1 MASKPEIKILE
12 LLSNSFIVDYNL
24 FTQHSKIIG
33 HKFKLLVD
41 FTLINSEGKPVYL
54 EYSGMNYFRKYL
66 KLVDITNHT
75 PTFTIFDDENL
86 EDRLEYF
93 IQNINDPEKLRVES
107 LNTINNRIKQFI
119 DEVNLL
125 NKC

>member
-12 LLSNSFIVDYNL
+12 LLSNSFVADDNL

-41 FTLINSEGKPVYL
+41 FTLINSEGKTVYL

-66 KLVDITNHT
+66 KLVDITNHN
-75 PTFTIFDDENL
+75 PVFTIFDDENL
-86 EDRLEYF
+86 EDRLDYF
-93 IQNINDPEKLRVES
+93 VQNIGNPEKLRVES
-107 LNTINNRIKQFI
+107 LNNINTRIKQFI
-119 DEVNLL
+119 DEVNVL

>member
-12 LLSNSFIVDYNL
+12 LLSNSFVINDNL

-41 FTLINSEGKPVYL
+41 FTLINSEGKTVHL

-66 KLVDITNHT
+66 KLVDITNHN
-75 PTFTIFDDENL
+75 PVFTIFDDENL
-86 EDRLEYF
+86 EYRLEYF
-93 IQNINDPEKLRVES
+93 IQNINDPEKLRIES
-107 LNTINNRIKQFI
+107 LNNINTRIKQFI